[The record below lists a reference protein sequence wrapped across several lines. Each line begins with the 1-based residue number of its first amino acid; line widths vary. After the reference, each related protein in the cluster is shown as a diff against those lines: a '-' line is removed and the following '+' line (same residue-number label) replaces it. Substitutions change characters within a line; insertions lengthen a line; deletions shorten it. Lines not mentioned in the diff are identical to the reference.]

1 MDSIVIYG
9 GSFDPIHNGH
19 IRTALASS
27 RYFDAKVIFV
37 PAKNPR
43 FKVLD
48 STPSQRL
55 DMLKLA
61 IKDLNPSIFMI
72 SLFEM
77 DSYDEI
83 NYSIDTVRYF
93 KNKFKQANLYFL
105 IGADEANSFSK
116 WKEAESIASIVKIV
130 YVPRPGVKVD
140 EENIKKYNMACL
152 PFTKTGE
159 VSSSGVRKL
168 ENIDIP
174 LSVRKYIE
182 ENGLYYINELK
193 KLESQHRLSH
203 SISVANLSYRIA
215 VSNKLKNPNDYYV
228 SGLLHDLGKDLEVNN
243 AKLIMQNN
251 YPKYISY
258 PFWTYHQFIGEF
270 LAKKIFNIDNNEI
283 LEAIKF
289 HATGNKN
296 MTTMGKVIYSSD
308 KIEPSRGY
316 DSSDLINSCLSNCQD
331 GFIKVL
337 KANQE
342 YLEKKGYIVDND
354 LTNDCYKQYLGE

>member
-27 RYFDAKVIFV
+27 RYFNAKVIFV

-43 FKVLD
+43 FKVPD
-48 STPSQRL
+48 STPKQRL

-61 IKDLNPSIFMI
+61 IKDLDPSNFKI

-77 DSYDEI
+77 DSNDEV

-93 KNKFKQANLYFL
+93 KNKYKQSNLYFL

-116 WKEAESIASIVKIV
+116 WKEAEAIASIVKIV

-140 EENIKKYNMACL
+140 KENIKKYNMICL
-152 PFTKTGE
+152 PFNKTGE

-168 ENIDIP
+168 ESIDIP
-174 LSVRKYIE
+174 LSVREYIE
-182 ENGLYYINELK
+182 ENGLYFIKELK
-193 KLESQHRLSH
+193 KVESQHRLSH

-215 VSNKLKNPNDYYV
+215 VSNKIENRDDYYI
-228 SGLLHDLGKDLEVNN
+228 SGLLHDLGKDLEASK
-243 AKLIMQNN
+243 AKSIMLNN
-251 YPKYISY
+251 YPNYVSF
-258 PFWTYHQFIGEF
+258 PFWTYHQFLGVF
-270 LAKKIFNIDNNEI
+270 LAKKIFDIDNKEI

-296 MTTMGKVIYSSD
+296 MTVMGKVIYAAD

-316 DSSDLINSCLSNCQD
+316 DSSALISACLSNYED

-337 KANQE
+337 KANRE
-342 YLEKKGYIVDND
+342 YLEKKGYIVDNE
-354 LTNDCYKQYLGE
+354 LTKDCYKQYLGE